1 MYLTIASSDCLSRRV
16 NATHVAFGCGIVA
29 DRGDGNDGEGVAKDS
44 QQNNKLENVLI
55 VHWHDLGRYLG
66 AYGHPDVCSP
76 RLDRLAAEGILFTR
90 AHATAP
96 LCSPSRGSLFTG
108 RYPQSNGLVGLAHHG
123 WEYRAGVRTLPQL
136 LSESGWYSALFG
148 MQHET
153 SYPKRLGY
161 DEFDVSNSYCE
172 YVVGKAQRWLRE
184 GAPQRCGRPFL
195 LTAGFF
201 EVHRPYPHERYQ
213 PVDITAVDLPD
224 YLPDTP
230 EVRQDWAGFY
240 GSIAT
245 ADAAVGRLLDT
256 LAETGLDATTWVVFL
271 TDHGP
276 AFPRAK
282 STLYDAGTGIAMLVR
297 PPTNR
302 TVAPRVY
309 DELFSGV
316 DLVPTLLDLLGI
328 DVPADIEGVS
338 HAHSLLAPDTQTDP
352 VRDHVYTTKTYH
364 DAFDPIRAIRT
375 KEYSYIENYVP
386 RPLLDLPWDIEKSP
400 SGLAVAPSAKSPRP
414 QRELYD
420 LRTDPTETNNLLAG
434 AHGQGIA
441 AIAVELA
448 LRLHDWRHR
457 TGDVIPSEFAG
468 TRVAK
473 RYTETY
479 LRIQHTAPTSRSA
492 LAVDRGIEE

>member
-1 MYLTIASSDCLSRRV
+1 MTAQ
-16 NATHVAFGCGIVA
+16 H
-29 DRGDGNDGEGVAKDS
+29 AK
-44 QQNNKLENVLI
+44 ENLLI

-66 AYGHPDVCSP
+66 AYGHPDVASP
-76 RLDRLAAEGILFTR
+76 RLDRLAAEGLLFTR

-123 WEYRAGVRTLPQL
+123 WEYRSGVRTLPQM

-153 SYPKRLGY
+153 SYPKRLGF
-161 DEFDVSNSYCE
+161 DEFDVSNSYCD
-172 YVVGKAQRWLRE
+172 YVVDRAEEWLRDCPE
-184 GAPQRCGRPFL
+184 NLGGQPFL

-201 EVHRPYPHERYQ
+201 ETHRPYPHDRYE
-213 PVDITAVDLPD
+213 PADAAEVDPPE

-230 EVRQDWAGFY
+230 DVRGDLADFY
-240 GSIAT
+240 GAIAT
-245 ADAAVGRLLDT
+245 ADAAVGRLLDA
-256 LAETGLDATTWVVFL
+256 LAETGLDATTWVVFF

-282 STLYDAGTGIAMLVR
+282 STLYDAGTGIGMIIR

-316 DLVPTLLDLLGI
+316 DLVPTLLGLLGVH
-328 DVPADIEGVS
+328 VPADVEGVS
-338 HAHSLLAPDTQTDP
+338 HADALLAPGTQAEP
-352 VRDHVYTTKTYH
+352 VRQQVYTMKTYH
-364 DAFDPIRAIRT
+364 DSFDPIRAIRT
-375 KEYSYIENYVP
+375 KEYSYIENYAA
-386 RPLLDLPWDIEKSP
+386 RPLLDLPLDIQESP
-400 SGLAVAPSAKSPRP
+400 SGQAVAPFISGPRP
-414 QRELYD
+414 ERELYD
-420 LRTDPTETNNLLAG
+420 LRTDPGETANLLTDAPG
-434 AHGQGIA
+434 GDADVEGVA
-441 AIAVELA
+441 ADLAV
-448 LRLHDWRHR
+448 RLHDWRQR

-468 TRVAK
+468 HRIAL

-479 LRIQHTAPTSRSA
+479 LQIHRIRPSSRSA
-492 LAVDRGIEE
+492 IAVDRGIEE